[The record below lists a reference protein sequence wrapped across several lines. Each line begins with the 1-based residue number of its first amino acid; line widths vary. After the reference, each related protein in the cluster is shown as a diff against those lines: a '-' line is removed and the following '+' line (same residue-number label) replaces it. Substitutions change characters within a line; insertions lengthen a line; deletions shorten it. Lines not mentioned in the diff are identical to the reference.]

1 MKRILIAI
9 ALLLFAGSILGAQT
23 CTPVYLAKTNDYN
36 DHSGPTFALGLG
48 GNNPDL
54 QWRQW
59 SPGAQLVTQS
69 TELWIGD
76 NNIEGYVNVRPGI
89 GGCLIE
95 LKYELIYHYEFEDL
109 TTRRIIATDTRV
121 VTSEQNCGFVASC
134 KFSWDDPPNHLKVGP
149 YAVSHG
155 HTYQLTEFAF
165 AEVTDIPADTPQ
177 SSASIQVRV
186 E

>member
-1 MKRILIAI
+1 MRIIIAAAI
-9 ALLLFAGSILGAQT
+9 VGMLAVGAAAQT
-23 CTPVYLAKTNDYN
+23 CTPVYLAQTDNYN
-36 DHSGPTFALGLG
+36 DHGGPRFALGLG

-76 NNIEGYVNVRPGI
+76 NNVEGYVNVRPGI

-121 VTSEQNCGFVASC
+121 VTNEQNCGFVASC
-134 KFSWDDPPNHLKVGP
+134 HFSWDDPPNHLKLGP
-149 YAVSHG
+149 YAVQHG
-155 HTYQLTEFAF
+155 HTYQLQEFAF
-165 AEVTDIPADTPQ
+165 GFVTDIPADTPQ
-177 SSASIQVRV
+177 YSAFIQVRV